1 MARLY
6 LDGGVSIKKL
16 QEILDEI
23 DYPVLMEIVD
33 NIWLRDDYSS
43 FCWNTDDNLDD
54 LENGDGNTYSVETF
68 EGFSEYDGY
77 VVVNAHNGC
86 GQTIT
91 YFFNKEKE
99 IKI

>member
-1 MARLY
+1 M
-6 LDGGVSIKKL
+6 SIKKL
-16 QEILDEI
+16 QEILDEF

-33 NIWLRDDYSS
+33 YSWTR
-43 FCWNTDDNLDD
+43 CDDNGYFSWNSSDNLED
-54 LENGDGNTYSVETF
+54 LENVDGDTYSVETF

-77 VVVNAHNGC
+77 VVVNAHDGC